1 MMRRIFVALPLPH
14 NLQIELS
21 QVQREYP
28 ELPAKWVRPKNLHIT
43 LAFLGNKSEE
53 EIGRI
58 CNIVKEIA
66 RNHSSFQ
73 LLLEKIQYGPP
84 EKTPRMV
91 WATGRA
97 EKELTSLVKEIRE
110 ALSESHTTITL
121 HITLARINQWEL
133 QTIPEEEQIDVSKE
147 INIKV
152 PVESIVVME
161 SRLKRGGA
169 EYTILQEATLQ

>member
-84 EKTPRMV
+84 ENTPRMV

-121 HITLARINQWEL
+121 HITLARINQWKF
-133 QTIPEEEQIDVSKE
+133 QRIPEEEQINISKE
-147 INIKV
+147 INIILHV
-152 PVESIVVME
+152 QSIVVME
-161 SRLKRGGA
+161 SFIKREGP
-169 EYTILQEATLQ
+169 EYTLIQEIKLA